1 MNRVSEIKNRSGAD
15 ASLYSIEGSNLQK
28 LLGNNSNLNAEYSE
42 TMELVN
48 VLSKKPKIK
57 SINTLENYFKSE
69 LFAEENYVGIAN
81 DFFPKLNEDSKI
93 KPMDELLNNLKKST
107 TVEIA
112 KECLRYIRC
121 LCMYKL
127 YAIYTTS
134 LAKCD
139 YDKDLDKL
147 EDIYVPFEYSVFRYF
162 SANCY
167 GSLWREFYLSNAF
180 KLFVKCG
187 LCRVYIFFENWI
199 EGIDKSDVIDI
210 ILTTMTDQ
218 TRYIFFKQFYKMLED
233 NLQGE
238 DKNLFHNYLELCL
251 KKLQDKKDNYK
262 VFDECEINLTGIFI
276 FGIIASA
283 AVLTINLLE
292 IYAAT
297 CFFYFGIVGV
307 ALTVAVGILLFS
319 CLKENYNEIKLIDRA
334 IEVYDLKK
342 IKNFK
347 ESETKKIL
355 TLDVDKDKTIL
366 SNISNNRIN
375 KDGKGNKPKSYQI
388 SKE

>member
-28 LLGNNSNLNAEYSE
+28 LLGSNSNLNAEYSE
-42 TMELVN
+42 TMKLVN

-81 DFFPKLNEDSKI
+81 DFFPKLNEYGKI

-107 TVEIA
+107 TVKIA

-127 YAIYTTS
+127 YTIYTAS
-134 LAKCD
+134 LAECD

-147 EDIYVPFEYSVFRYF
+147 EDIYVPLKYFEYSAFRYF
-162 SANCY
+162 SAHCY

-199 EGIDKSDVIDI
+199 EGIDKLDVIDI

-218 TRYIFFKQFYKMLED
+218 TRYIFFKQFYKMLEE
-233 NLQGE
+233 NLPAGE

-283 AVLTINLLE
+283 TVLTINLLE
-292 IYAAT
+292 IYAAMW
-297 CFFYFGIVGV
+297 FFWFGIVGV
-307 ALTVAVGILLFS
+307 ALTILAGICLFS
-319 CLKENYNEIKLIDRA
+319 CLKENYNKIKLIDRA
-334 IEVYDLKK
+334 IKVYDLDNIKK
-342 IKNFK
+342 IKK
-347 ESETKKIL
+347 LE
-355 TLDVDKDKTIL
+355 
-366 SNISNNRIN
+366 
-375 KDGKGNKPKSYQI
+375 
-388 SKE
+388 SKEVSDEKEMNTNKTNSDQIPLLKVTMSNGEKIQ